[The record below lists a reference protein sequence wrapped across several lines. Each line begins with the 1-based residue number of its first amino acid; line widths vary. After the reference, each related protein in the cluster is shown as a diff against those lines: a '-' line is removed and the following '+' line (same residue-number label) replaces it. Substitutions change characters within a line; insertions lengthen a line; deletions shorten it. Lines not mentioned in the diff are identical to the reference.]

1 MQMRENEEITKN
13 FIFRLGKLHITFA
26 FLKVIGKYVQGS
38 CIAQV
43 LIEAGIYGMT
53 TLGHILEGKHL
64 KRAMEVHMVIYL
76 SLCKI
81 YLEQLFG
88 KHPET
93 SQPLREI
100 ISSLLQI
107 NLEEIKMDHV
117 EASVTALKKDGIL
130 ETFENFDQNLQQE
143 ARFLRNYMVMYE
155 ILLHLVRAN
164 HEGDWQLHLTSL
176 NTMIPYFFK
185 HDQTN
190 YARHSPLYLATMKE
204 LEHNDSD
211 SWNYL
216 KENFSINKS

>member
-1 MQMRENEEITKN
+1 MRENEEITKN
-13 FIFRLGKLHITFA
+13 FIFRLGKLHIPFA

-93 SQPLREI
+93 SQPLTEI

-117 EASVTALKKDGIL
+117 DASVTALKKDGIL

-143 ARFLRNYMVMYE
+143 ARFLRNYMVMYMVMYE
-155 ILLHLVRAN
+155 ILLHLVRA
-164 HEGDWQLHLTSL
+164 
-176 NTMIPYFFK
+176 MIPYFFK

>member
-1 MQMRENEEITKN
+1 MRENEEITKN
-13 FIFRLGKLHITFA
+13 FIFRLGKPHIPFA

-93 SQPLREI
+93 TS
-100 ISSLLQI
+100 
-107 NLEEIKMDHV
+107 N
-117 EASVTALKKDGIL
+117 
-130 ETFENFDQNLQQE
+130 
-143 ARFLRNYMVMYE
+143 RNY
-155 ILLHLVRAN
+155 ILV
-164 HEGDWQLHLTSL
+164 T
-176 NTMIPYFFK
+176 T
-185 HDQTN
+185 DQ
-190 YARHSPLYLATMKE
+190 S
-204 LEHNDSD
+204 
-211 SWNYL
+211 
-216 KENFSINKS
+216 